1 MNKDIYKCRFLC
13 VVLSICLCA
22 GILTGCSFVNKK
34 TTESNDNVHKITL
47 DEEAENDVTTVL
59 MDVFSLHSLSNEIYE
74 YLTELFENIQV
85 YDSNFKYF
93 LDIAL
98 FNEKSN
104 TAKVYINNINT
115 GIAKLDKNVDA
126 ECIEALSDLYDRTV
140 AFYNAVMSDKYS
152 SLSDFKEATEN
163 AIKEYN
169 EKLSEFTGTF
179 CDEQKEKFDALSI
192 FYK

>member
-1 MNKDIYKCRFLC
+1 M
-13 VVLSICLCA
+13 
-22 GILTGCSFVNKK
+22 
-34 TTESNDNVHKITL
+34 
-47 DEEAENDVTTVL
+47 
-59 MDVFSLHSLSNEIYE
+59 HSLSNEIYE
-74 YLTELFENIQV
+74 YLTELFEKIQA
-85 YDSNFKYF
+85 YDSNFKEF
-93 LDIAL
+93 LGIVF

-126 ECIEALSDLYDRTV
+126 ECIEALSALYDRTV

-152 SLSDFKEATEN
+152 SLSDFKETTEN

-169 EKLSEFTGTF
+169 EKLSEFTGMF